1 MNIYNHVGF
10 VMSAIND
17 FPDPRIA
24 DIIDDVIAVGG
35 DIDGPNLKESY
46 RLGIFPWPHEGYPLL
61 WFCPDERGVLFFD
74 ELHISKSLKKWI
86 KHNEN
91 KMTITVNKAFESVIS
106 ECQKQQR
113 PGQKGSWITAD
124 IIRAYTDLFHMGG
137 VISVECWQNNELI
150 GGIYGV
156 LSENYFS
163 CESMFFKISNASK
176 YAFVKLVEHLK
187 NQHHMNWMDLQMVT
201 DVSESFGGRYIL
213 REEFIALVDSKIQAL
228 K

>member
-1 MNIYNHVGF
+1 
-10 VMSAIND
+10 MSAIND
-17 FPDPRIA
+17 FPDPRTA

-35 DIDGPNLKESY
+35 DIDGLNLKESY

-86 KHNEN
+86 KQNEN
-91 KMTITVNKAFESVIS
+91 KINVTVNQAFESVIS

-113 PGQKGSWITAD
+113 PGQKGSWITGD
-124 IIRAYTDLFHMGG
+124 IIRAYTDLFQMGG

-150 GGIYGV
+150 SGIYGV

-163 CESMFFKISNASK
+163 CESMFFKKSNASK
-176 YAFVKLVEHLK
+176 YAFVKLVNYLK
-187 NQHHMNWMDLQMVT
+187 HQYQMSWMDLQMVT

-213 REEFIALVDSKIQAL
+213 REEFIELIDSKIQAL
-228 K
+228 

>member
-1 MNIYNHVGF
+1 
-10 VMSAIND
+10 MSAIND
-17 FPDPRIA
+17 FPNPRTA

-35 DIDGPNLKESY
+35 DIDGLNLKESY

-86 KHNEN
+86 KQNEN
-91 KMTITVNKAFESVIS
+91 KINVTVNQAFESVIS

-113 PGQKGSWITAD
+113 PGQKGSWITGE
-124 IIRAYTDLFHMGG
+124 IIRAYTDLFQMGG

-150 GGIYGV
+150 SGIYGV

-163 CESMFFKISNASK
+163 CESMFFKKSNASK
-176 YAFVKLVEHLK
+176 YAFVKLVNYLK
-187 NQHHMNWMDLQMVT
+187 NQYQMSWMDLQMVT

-213 REEFIALVDSKIQAL
+213 REEFIELIDSKIQAL
-228 K
+228 

>member
-1 MNIYNHVGF
+1 MSIYNRVEF
-10 VMSAIND
+10 AMSAIND
-17 FPDPRIA
+17 FPNPRTA

-35 DIDGPNLKESY
+35 DIDGLNLKESY

-86 KHNEN
+86 KQNEN
-91 KMTITVNKAFESVIS
+91 KINVTVNQAFESVIS

-113 PGQKGSWITAD
+113 PGQKGSWITGD
-124 IIRAYTDLFHMGG
+124 IIRAYTELFQMGG

-150 GGIYGV
+150 SGIYGV

-163 CESMFFKISNASK
+163 CESMFFKKSNASK
-176 YAFVKLVEHLK
+176 YAFVKLVNYLK
-187 NQHHMNWMDLQMVT
+187 HQYQMTWMDLQMVT

-213 REEFIALVDSKIQAL
+213 REEFIELIDSKIQAL
-228 K
+228 